1 MAKIKPITMASD
13 TFDKLKED
21 MTNSMNKLLR
31 NMQEYGSDKA
41 SMTVKITITLS
52 DQEQDNGEQGTVPK
66 FEHKVSSTVQIK
78 DETEG
83 ELGGDCYLEDDGN
96 GGHILRPI
104 VDQVDM
110 FEECFGMIDR

>member
-13 TFDKLKED
+13 TFDKMKED

-66 FEHKVSSTVQIK
+66 FEH
-78 DETEG
+78 
-83 ELGGDCYLEDDGN
+83 
-96 GGHILRPI
+96 
-104 VDQVDM
+104 
-110 FEECFGMIDR
+110 